1 MSYLTHHIKSR
12 MNQRGITKNLVACVV
27 EFGEIYQDKYI
38 INQKMANDYIKA
50 IQQELKKRQP

>member
-12 MNQRGITKNLVACVV
+12 MSQRGINKTLVACVI
-27 EFGEIYQDKYI
+27 EFGDIYQDKYI

-50 IQQELKKRQP
+50 IQQELKKRQS